1 MWGRIRV
8 LGLGSLNVTPEI
20 YEVQPG
26 RLWIS
31 EGYEVDTQKITRLR
45 GDAVKFL
52 GYHYPKFYEDPS
64 TDDLHVKP
72 NRFALRR

>member
-8 LGLGSLNVTPEI
+8 LGLGSLNVTTEI
-20 YEVQPG
+20 YEVKPG

-45 GDAVKFL
+45 GRCRQVFGVSL
-52 GYHYPKFYEDPS
+52 PEV
-64 TDDLHVKP
+64 L
-72 NRFALRR
+72 

>member
-8 LGLGSLNVTPEI
+8 LGLGSMNVTLEI

-45 GDAVKFL
+45 GRCRQVFWVSL
-52 GYHYPKFYEDPS
+52 PEV
-64 TDDLHVKP
+64 L
-72 NRFALRR
+72 

>member
-8 LGLGSLNVTPEI
+8 LGLGSMNVTLEI

-26 RLWIS
+26 RLWIP

-45 GDAVKFL
+45 ARCRQVFGVSL
-52 GYHYPKFYEDPS
+52 PEV
-64 TDDLHVKP
+64 L
-72 NRFALRR
+72 